1 MKVVIGC
8 VLGVVALLGLRSV
21 LHQGFRQTITEATKD
36 RAADCLTLAG
46 STTREYQRYSYIV
59 GSVRNRC
66 ETKFDQV
73 TVTFKL
79 DRASSTL
86 PEATIPAY
94 IRNLK
99 PGETKEFRSA
109 HRIDKDTT
117 FRFDRITGH

>member
-8 VLGVVALLGLRSV
+8 VLAVVGLLGVRSV
-21 LHQGFRQTITEATKD
+21 LQDGFRRTITAATKD

-66 ETKFDQV
+66 ETRFDQV

-79 DRASSTL
+79 DRGSSTL
-86 PEATIPAY
+86 PNATVPAY
-94 IRNLK
+94 LRNLK

-109 HRIDKDTT
+109 HRIDKNTT
-117 FRFDRITGH
+117 FRFDGITGF